1 MESSTIAL
9 IIIGAMMVLYV
20 TEIIPLATT
29 SLLGCLAFAAF
40 GVIPFGD
47 VFKGF
52 GNDIVFVIVGMIVVG
67 EALFETGAA
76 SLIGNRIISVVG
88 TNERAFLAAAVIVI
102 IPISTFVSNTATV
115 AMMLPIAASAVAA
128 SGGKLKKKDTYMI
141 IAIMSIVAG
150 SLTLVGSTP
159 QLIAQGL
166 LLEGGYRP
174 IGFFELSYV
183 GVPICLLC
191 VAFVMTIGHTLK
203 KKIFNFPEDEDE
215 NRRAL
220 PADEGA
226 KPRTRKDIL
235 GMCMASAILVYCV
248 IGFITGL
255 WTLGIVAMTGA
266 VLCIVTGCVSQ
277 KRVFEKMSW
286 STVVIMGCSFG
297 IASGLEQSG
306 AGRLIA
312 YGMISLLGDHITP
325 WLFCAALSL
334 VAMIITNLLS
344 STATAA
350 LLVPIAALAALEL
363 DYSVRAAVIAVAIAS
378 NLGFSTPIATP
389 PLTMALAGGYRFVDY
404 VKFGGIF
411 NILVYILLVAMIP
424 FIINL

>member
-1 MESSTIAL
+1 
-9 IIIGAMMVLYV
+9 MMVLYV
-20 TEIIPLATT
+20 TELIPLATT
-29 SLLGCLAFAAF
+29 SLLGCLALAAF

-47 VFKGF
+47 AFKGF
-52 GNDIVFVIVGMIVVG
+52 GNDIVFLIIGMIVVG

-88 TNERAFLAAAVIVI
+88 SNERAFLAASIVVI
-102 IPISTFVSNTATV
+102 IPISAFMSNTATV
-115 AMMLPIAASAVAA
+115 AMMLPITASAVTA
-128 SGGKLKKKDTYMI
+128 SKGRLKKKDTYMV

-150 SLTLVGSTP
+150 GLTLVSSTP

-166 LLEGGYRP
+166 LLEGGYKP

-183 GVPICLLC
+183 GVPIFLLC
-191 VAFVMTIGHTLK
+191 VAYVMTFGHSLK
-203 KKIFNFPEDEDE
+203 KKIFNFPEVEDE
-215 NRRAL
+215 TQGAP
-220 PADEGA
+220 PADEGT
-226 KPRTRKDIL
+226 KTRTRKDIL
-235 GMCMASAILVYCV
+235 RMCMASAILVYCIV
-248 IGFITGL
+248 GFITGL

-266 VLCIVTGCVSQ
+266 VLCIVTGCISQ
-277 KRVFEKMSW
+277 KKVFENMSW

-306 AGRLIA
+306 AGKLIA
-312 YGMISLLGDHITP
+312 HGMIGLLGDHITP

-334 VAMIITNLLS
+334 VAVIITNLMS

-350 LLVPIAALAALEL
+350 LLIPIAAFAALEL
-363 DYSVRAAVIAVAIAS
+363 DYSVRAAVISVAIAS

-389 PLTMALAGGYRFVDY
+389 PLTMTLAGGYRFMDY

-411 NILVYILLVAMIP
+411 NILAYILLVAMIP
-424 FIINL
+424 LIINL